1 MSVLKGKRVIEFA
14 QGVPGPLAAVRMG
27 DLGAEVIKVEAAEGD
42 WLRNAAPQ
50 IPGTSMSAAFFE
62 LNRGKR
68 AITLGND
75 PAQASGLL
83 ASLLKT
89 ADVFITDRTPA
100 ELVALGLGD
109 VNAAPYTA
117 NPGLIT
123 VSISPWGEEG
133 PWKDRKGSELAAQAM
148 AGYTRYLGTR
158 DAPACRL
165 GADVACAGTGIFA
178 GQAILAALFA
188 RARNGGTGQRITLS
202 LLNSLLALKSIHL
215 AAQTDPDRYAGPRV
229 GGANYPPERGWKTK
243 DEPIFFAFG
252 GSVGAQGRPGWVKF
266 VEEAGFTSLLE
277 DKRFD
282 PIGRTTTGYG
292 SLVQEVRGIYERE
305 FSRYTANELVDMIRK
320 YSGNAA
326 SYQRADEAIRHEQ
339 TTALKVVRRVPA
351 GDGRE
356 IEIRAFPARFSNL
369 QTEQRG
375 NAPAPGQH
383 TLEVARAA
391 GLSSAQIDALLANGG
406 LASTN
411 SGVAA
416 A

>member
-1 MSVLKGKRVIEFA
+1 
-14 QGVPGPLAAVRMG
+14 MG

-50 IPGTSMSAAFFE
+50 IAGTSMSAAFFE

-68 AITLGND
+68 AITLGSD

-100 ELVALGLGD
+100 ELAALGLGE
-109 VNAAPYTA
+109 VNTAPYTA

>member
-50 IPGTSMSAAFFE
+50 IAGTSMSAAFFE

-75 PAQASGLL
+75 PAQASALL

-100 ELVALGLGD
+100 ELVALGLGE
-109 VNAAPYTA
+109 VNTAPYAA

-339 TTALKVVRRVPA
+339 TTALNVVRRVPA

-369 QTEQRG
+369 QTEQQG

-391 GLSSAQIDALLANGG
+391 GLSSAQIDALFANGG
-406 LASTN
+406 LSTTN
-411 SGVAA
+411 PGVAA